1 MTRARSCVNT
11 VGKLDWGRIMRAEIG
26 KIGLVLVAMLA
37 LGACGNDTDPRLMNV
52 RAGTSGPDEFAIL
65 PTKPLQIPTDLA
77 ALPAPTPGGANLT
90 DPTPTA
96 DAVVALGGSRAALA
110 SRGVPAA
117 DAGLLSHV
125 AQYGGSSDIRTV
137 LAAEDLDYRRKNNG
151 KLLERLFNVNVY
163 FQAYLPMTLDQAAE
177 IERWRKLGI
186 RTVGAPPEPALL
198 NR

>member
-1 MTRARSCVNT
+1 M
-11 VGKLDWGRIMRAEIG
+11 GKLDWGRIMRAEIG